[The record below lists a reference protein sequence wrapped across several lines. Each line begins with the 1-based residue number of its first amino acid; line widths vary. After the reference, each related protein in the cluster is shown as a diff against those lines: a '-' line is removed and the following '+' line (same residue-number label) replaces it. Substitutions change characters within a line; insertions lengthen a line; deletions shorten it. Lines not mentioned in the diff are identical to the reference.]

1 VRRFFSLNDTF
12 LSNNHILMMFLH
24 IDETDKRCTEIS
36 RRGLL
41 LLIIRCISNIL
52 WKIPISKMCMN
63 YVN

>member
-1 VRRFFSLNDTF
+1 
-12 LSNNHILMMFLH
+12 MFLH